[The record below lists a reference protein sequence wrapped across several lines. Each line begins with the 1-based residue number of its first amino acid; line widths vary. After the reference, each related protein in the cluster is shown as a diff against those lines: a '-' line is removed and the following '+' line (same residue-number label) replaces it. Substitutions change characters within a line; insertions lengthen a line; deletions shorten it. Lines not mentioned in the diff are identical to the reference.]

1 MKGRARAG
9 APGRESTPGE
19 IMRLNVTPKPEPDES
34 PIGYALR
41 LTERNGYETP
51 TVILQLAGLGIS
63 SLHNCQF
70 VFGGQWDVSPL
81 SRLTGAAAPSLSR
94 LKYAAATSESSAHK
108 FLVFGSPVRRY
119 FINAKL
125 PKVCPDCLCEDGYCR
140 KVWELAPITACP
152 RHRRMLLDECPGCRG
167 RINWFREM
175 VSVCPC
181 GYDWREAP
189 PSPVEDS
196 ELHAVRRIHR
206 LCGLAGGENCL
217 GVGTKETPVDG
228 LDLEHYL
235 YALSFIAG
243 QHEGVL
249 DATGKLFAKSRR
261 RDRRNAELHD
271 AFAKAAVVLEEWPV
285 NFESFLDWRRTQPND
300 SGALTGLH
308 KDFGSLYPGLYF
320 NLSQAAFDFM
330 RRAFENYVL
339 SRWSGGYAGVI
350 RRRKGADLSERRYA
364 SKVEARNRLRVDAS
378 YIDGLVAA
386 GKLEAVVQTRGKK
399 RMYLI
404 ERASLERLELELRQ
418 SLTVEEVAGVLNVGV
433 RVIPDLVHHGCL
445 TPHRGPSV
453 DGLPF
458 WKFHRGAA
466 EELIS
471 SLEGRVSQKSGRGA
485 AGCVAFSTA
494 LRALSRRGYRLW
506 NLLWAVLDGQIIP
519 CGRGGGRGVKSLV
532 FRREDVNALPPVSS
546 PA

>member
-1 MKGRARAG
+1 
-9 APGRESTPGE
+9 
-19 IMRLNVTPKPEPDES
+19 MRLNVTPKPEPDES

-81 SRLTGAAAPSLSR
+81 SRLTGAAVPMLSR
-94 LKYAAATSESSAHK
+94 LRYAAATSESSAHR

-125 PKVCPDCLCEDGYCR
+125 PKVCPDCLREDGYCR

-152 RHRRMLLDECPGCRG
+152 RHRRMLLDECPGCRR

-181 GYDWREAP
+181 GYDWRKAP

-196 ELHAVRRIHR
+196 GLHAVRRVHR
-206 LCGLAGGENCL
+206 LCCLPLEEDLSGAGTEQ
-217 GVGTKETPVDG
+217 TPVAG

-243 QHEGVL
+243 QREGAL
-249 DATGKLFAKSRR
+249 DATGKLFAVSRR
-261 RDRRNAELHD
+261 RDRRNADLHD
-271 AFAKAAVVLEEWPV
+271 AFAGAAAVLEDWPM
-285 NFESFLDWRRTQPND
+285 NFERFLDWRRTRPND
-300 SGALTGLH
+300 SGSLTGLH

-320 NLSQAAFDFM
+320 NLPQPPFDFM

-350 RRRKGADLSERRYA
+350 GRRKGAVLSGKRYA
-364 SKVEARNRLRVDAS
+364 SKTEARNRLRVDAS
-378 YIDGLVAA
+378 YIDGLIAA
-386 GKLEAVVQTRGKK
+386 GRLEAVTRTRGKK

-404 ERASLERLELELRQ
+404 ERASLERLELELRD
-418 SLTVEEVAGVLNVGV
+418 SLTVEEVAEVLNVDV
-433 RVIPDLVHHGCL
+433 RVVPNLVCHGCL
-445 TPHRGPSV
+445 TPHRGPSI

-458 WKFHRGAA
+458 WKFHRSAA
-466 EELIS
+466 EELIGR
-471 SLEGRVSQKSGRGA
+471 LEKSVPQRPGRGT
-485 AGCVAFSTA
+485 AGCVGFSTA
-494 LRALSRRGYRLW
+494 LGALSRRGYRLW
-506 NLLWAVLDGQIIP
+506 SFLRAILDGQIIP
-519 CGRGGGRGVKSLV
+519 YGRGGGRGVKSLV
-532 FRREDVNALPPVSS
+532 FRREDVSALPPVNS